1 MISNNKLIMWYTF
14 AYVMKRKNKYYQT
27 LIDIFYLTFNKY
39 NPNIYFSP
47 NQLMILLCVNNI
59 INITHIDN
67 YIDYLL
73 QYNVSYEILDNK
85 ISNIIYASIDYLNY
99 LDIYDKIDESNNK
112 FRKLVCNL
120 SRALYEKSNLWKGV
134 NLGGWFLLEPGPA
147 TPLFDIN
154 LELNDEYSFHQY
166 LMKNNLTHI
175 LNNHRD
181 KHYTEIDIIQI
192 KEYGFNAVRIPF
204 GHWIIY
210 KPLNSDYYYNNLS
223 IIQLE
228 NAVKLCEKHGLDVIL
243 DLHGCPGG
251 ENEKGPSGRFNNNW
265 KPSDWNIEQTLE
277 IIEKICLYFQKYN
290 SIKGIQICNEPS
302 EQIDKYYLIDYY
314 DKACTL
320 IRKYIPESKWAIIL
334 SIFPDLRQLDIVDI
348 WIQKYLY
355 LIHDNIVFDIHY
367 YHTFFRMYDYY
378 DQKLDNLLCE
388 QHVYELHNN
397 IPLSMVGEYSL
408 ARNQKYSI
416 TEMNDFFIKQ
426 IKTYNNTTHGYF
438 FWNWNDYGLNEWN
451 VKLAIQNKIIPH
463 NFNLIQD
470 KLDYNMDNEE
480 DVYDE
485 LLIKIRKLVINNFDL
500 FYIL

>member
-175 LNNHRD
+175 LNNHSSIEE
-181 KHYTEIDIIQI
+181 KK
-192 KEYGFNAVRIPF
+192 KEY
-204 GHWIIY
+204 
-210 KPLNSDYYYNNLS
+210 
-223 IIQLE
+223 
-228 NAVKLCEKHGLDVIL
+228 
-243 DLHGCPGG
+243 
-251 ENEKGPSGRFNNNW
+251 
-265 KPSDWNIEQTLE
+265 
-277 IIEKICLYFQKYN
+277 
-290 SIKGIQICNEPS
+290 
-302 EQIDKYYLIDYY
+302 KYYCEYCDIGYLVEHKINTHLN
-314 DKACTL
+314 TL
-320 IRKYIPESKWAIIL
+320 KHKIKVS
-334 SIFPDLRQLDIVDI
+334 
-348 WIQKYLY
+348 
-355 LIHDNIVFDIHY
+355 
-367 YHTFFRMYDYY
+367 
-378 DQKLDNLLCE
+378 
-388 QHVYELHNN
+388 
-397 IPLSMVGEYSL
+397 
-408 ARNQKYSI
+408 SI
-416 TEMNDFFIKQ
+416 T
-426 IKTYNNTTHGYF
+426 
-438 FWNWNDYGLNEWN
+438 
-451 VKLAIQNKIIPH
+451 
-463 NFNLIQD
+463 NL
-470 KLDYNMDNEE
+470 
-480 DVYDE
+480 
-485 LLIKIRKLVINNFDL
+485 
-500 FYIL
+500 